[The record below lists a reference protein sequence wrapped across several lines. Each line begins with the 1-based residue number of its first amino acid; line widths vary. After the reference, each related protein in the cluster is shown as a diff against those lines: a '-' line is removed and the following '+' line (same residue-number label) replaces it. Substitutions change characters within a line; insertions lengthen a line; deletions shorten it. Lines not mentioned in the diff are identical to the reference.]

1 MDVANNPL
9 QVKYIIRRVP
19 RKVTFQFNRFRMIA
33 DGCVYDSVNYLFTGN
48 TVNLGVPWF
57 VQQEPSE
64 LNFSIS
70 MNDTTAEG
78 TYTMNLFGSLNPYLN
93 LSHKFFLE
101 MEVYP
106 NTAAP
111 SFVKQLE

>member
-1 MDVANNPL
+1 
-9 QVKYIIRRVP
+9 
-19 RKVTFQFNRFRMIA
+19 
-33 DGCVYDSVNYLFTGN
+33 
-48 TVNLGVPWF
+48 
-57 VQQEPSE
+57 
-64 LNFSIS
+64 